1 MAMSIQEI
9 YHSTWLGLARLK
21 PVIWMSRRLGTL
33 SSRYFS
39 SWVRERNPSNTAQ
52 TQTAITKATKCWGKM
67 AVYLWAR
74 KPRYSL
80 GRGGR
85 RPPAEDGL
93 CHQEA
98 GEHEKELHADGA
110 VREEG
115 EMHPVLPGRPP

>member
-1 MAMSIQEI
+1 MSIQEI

-80 GRGGR
+80 G
-85 RPPAEDGL
+85 
-93 CHQEA
+93 EA
-98 GEHEKELHADGA
+98 ADA
-110 VREEG
+110 RLRKMDFAIRKPESTKKNSTPME
-115 EMHPVLPGRPP
+115 P